1 MEKSEIITKIL
12 DKAASDKVTKDLFSQ
27 VDDFDDYLKTM
38 KIEITK
44 KRIMVYREDLYPQIV
59 NLNN

>member
-1 MEKSEIITKIL
+1 MDKSEIITKIL
-12 DKAASDKVTKDLFSQ
+12 DKAVSDKVTKDLFSQ